1 MAIKSGGR
9 KGCRFFHIFAC
20 MGVKSAF
27 YRILNISGGFHQGGP
42 ESEET
47 KMLYSDLTPT
57 TACDDKEVY
66 CRALEWALRNPQIRN
81 LALSGPYGSGKSSVL
96 KKFRE
101 KSGVGD
107 RCIDISLAS
116 LSKTAEDLSGKDLM
130 QQKERIE
137 MSILQQI
144 FYCERARRIPD
155 SRFKRIRRLTSRSL
169 LMQSLGVVGLVLV
182 GLFPLYFSEIMPD
195 IGSVC
200 RANIMRGWLV
210 ALFLGLAHFTVK
222 LLRVINGSKL
232 NKLNLKNAEIE
243 LSKETD
249 PSILNKYLDEILYF
263 FEVTKYD
270 VVILEDLDRFDDP
283 EIFTKLR
290 EINLLLNNSKQVGR
304 RIVFIYAVRD
314 DLFLDKNRTKFFD
327 FIVPVIPVINP
338 TNASEVFTRILG
350 EEVSPQLL
358 DDISLY
364 VDDMRLLKNICN
376 EYFIYKENLSK
387 GLNQDKIFA
396 LIVYKNLFPEDF
408 VDLHVSRGMVAR
420 AFERKQELAQSLV
433 ERIEKRQ
440 VELDR
445 ELKELENLRITDL
458 QELRAVYL
466 EEIREQLPS
475 NAEALEVDGER
486 VTYKT
491 LREEGFPD
499 TFIQAT
505 PIRFYYDRYYHRDS
519 SIHFQNIERKIN
531 PNLSYRER
539 EKLIL
544 NKNSRGI
551 EGVKRELEHLKIER
565 VEVASRSLQQLL
577 EENEGVRV
585 FEKET
590 SNADLIVYLLRYG
603 YIAEDYQYYI
613 SLFHE
618 GSRTQADQ
626 DYLLSVKNRKAL
638 PFTYQLNKIENLLK
652 HIRATEFGYKEILN
666 DSLTDFL
673 LTECSSGD
681 ERVGLYFKQL
691 SNESD
696 TSLRY
701 IDHYLMR
708 GSHKPEFV
716 ARLAK
721 DWPQWW
727 DWVGDHDERYS
738 ERMLESWFRLL
749 LQHAEMKDI
758 IIQDTNRSISQ
769 YILER
774 RDFLTWAEWEHT
786 DDGHQ
791 RLSQPIDINAILQRS
806 SYYEKIRKVID
817 RLKIRFT
824 ALDVPQGASPILDHI
839 YENGRYELT
848 PEMIALFVQTKGKD
862 VRVEDLQ
869 TANYS
874 TILASG
880 CEPLIDRV
888 EEDIKTYTDRVFL
901 PLEMNTQETEE
912 AVVRLLNNSALTE
925 EQKTAII
932 RKEVVRLEDI
942 TDVSDQT
949 LWVELLREDRM
960 RSTWGNVVIY
970 YEYAGKVFD
979 DDLIEFLNRSENYT
993 KLSKAKFDA
1002 GEEMAEEDKESL
1014 SVALI
1019 ECEGLSIG
1027 SYTALLQGIP
1037 QAYSR
1042 WKNINLADFSKEKVG
1057 VLIEQ
1062 GFLALTPENYDFLKA
1077 HFKPKHITFLEYHAT
1092 QCDSFADLFEFDNED
1107 VHALLESAIFSLT
1120 QKVRLIHTVDENLII
1135 EREATCALVGRLL
1148 HKAQDQSVLS
1158 FTLLEH
1164 LVRHASEPEQ
1174 KVRLMLWHWDVVQ
1187 DEDRITALLQACGEP
1202 YSQLTQK
1209 GPRPTLQ
1216 PTEYNYSLAEKLEE
1230 FGYISSISKEK
1241 NAIRINTKQK

>member
-1 MAIKSGGR
+1 
-9 KGCRFFHIFAC
+9 
-20 MGVKSAF
+20 
-27 YRILNISGGFHQGGP
+27 
-42 ESEET
+42 
-47 KMLYSDLTPT
+47 MLYSDLTPT

-222 LLRVINGSKL
+222 LLRAINGSKL

-263 FEVTKYD
+263 FEATKYD

-420 AFERKQELAQSLV
+420 AFERKRELAQSLV

-440 VELDR
+440 VELER
-445 ELKELENLRITDL
+445 ELKELEKLRITDL

-475 NAEALEVDGER
+475 NAEALDVDGEK

-491 LREEGFPD
+491 LKEEGFPD
-499 TFIQAT
+499 SFIQAT
-505 PIRFYYDRYYHRDS
+505 PIRFYYGYYHRDS
-519 SIHFQNIERKIN
+519 SIHFQNIERQIN

-585 FEKET
+585 FEEET
-590 SNADLIVYLLRYG
+590 SNTDLIVYLLRYG

-666 DSLTDFL
+666 DSLTDYL
-673 LTECSSGD
+673 LTECSAGD
-681 ERVGLYFKQL
+681 ERAGLYFKQL

-708 GSHKPEFV
+708 GSHKPEFI

-738 ERMLESWFRLL
+738 ERMLESWLRLL

-824 ALDVPQGASPILDHI
+824 ALDAPQGTNPILDHI
-839 YENGRYELT
+839 YENGCYELT

-862 VRVEDLQ
+862 VRVEELQ

-874 TILASG
+874 TILGSG

-888 EEDIKTYTDRVFL
+888 EEDIKTYIDRVFL
-901 PLEMNTQETEE
+901 PLKTNTQETQE
-912 AVVRLLNNSALTE
+912 AVVRLLNNSVLTE

-949 LWVELLREDRM
+949 LWVELLRENRM

-970 YEYAGKVFD
+970 YKYAGKVFN

-993 KLSKAKFDA
+993 ELSKAKFDA
-1002 GEEMAEEDKESL
+1002 GEEMAEEDKKSL

-1019 ECEGLSIG
+1019 KCEGLSTD
-1027 SYTALLQGIP
+1027 SYTALLSSIP
-1037 QAYSR
+1037 QAYSQ
-1042 WKNINLADFSKEKVG
+1042 WKNIGLEHLSEEKVG
-1057 VLIEQ
+1057 VLIER

-1120 QKVRLIHTVDENLII
+1120 QKVGLIHAVDPALII
-1135 EREATCALVGRLL
+1135 ERGATCALVGRLL
-1148 HKAQDQSVLS
+1148 YEAQDQAGLS
-1158 FTLLEH
+1158 FTLLKH
-1164 LVRHASEPEQ
+1164 LVARASDPEQ

-1202 YSQLTQK
+1202 YSQLTQSRK
-1209 GPRPTLQ
+1209 RPEFERTDYHEQ
-1216 PTEYNYSLAEKLEE
+1216 LAEKLKAA
-1230 FGYISSISKEK
+1230 GYISLESGKKEPFRMH
-1241 NAIRINTKQK
+1241 AKQR

>member
-1 MAIKSGGR
+1 MDIK
-9 KGCRFFHIFAC
+9 RFFYGILKKLLAALEQNEPEE
-20 MGVKSAF
+20 GKS
-27 YRILNISGGFHQGGP
+27 
-42 ESEET
+42 ESVEVS
-47 KMLYSDLTPT
+47 YSDLTPT
-57 TACDDKEVY
+57 TDCDRQSVY
-66 CRALEWALRNPQIRN
+66 CRALEWALQNPQIRN

-101 KSGVGD
+101 KPGVGG

-116 LSKTAEDLSGKDLM
+116 LSKTTEDLSGKDLI

-144 FYCERARRIPD
+144 FYCEQARRIPD
-155 SRFKRIRRLTSRSL
+155 SRFKRIKSLTSGRLFLWSIG
-169 LMQSLGVVGLVLV
+169 LMLWVLICQAP
-182 GLFPLYFSEIMPD
+182 LWFPEIHPREKVWWF
-195 IGSVC
+195 I
-200 RANIMRGWLV
+200 GWLV
-210 ALFLGLAHFTVK
+210 VSGLGIGHFSAK
-222 LLRVINGSKL
+222 LMRAINGSKL

-263 FEVTKYD
+263 FEATKYD

-314 DLFLDKNRTKFFD
+314 DLFWGKNRTKFFD
-327 FIVPVIPVINP
+327 FIIPVIPVVNP
-338 TNASEVFTRILG
+338 SNASDAFACLLDEK
-350 EEVSPQLL
+350 EVSSQLL

-364 VDDMRLLKNICN
+364 IDDMRLLKNICN
-376 EYFIYKENLSK
+376 EYFIYKQNLDVTKLSR
-387 GLNQDKIFA
+387 DKVFA
-396 LIVYKNLFPEDF
+396 MMVYKNLFPEDF
-408 VDLHVSRGMVAR
+408 VALHVRRGMVAR

-544 NKNSRGI
+544 NKNSRRI

-585 FEKET
+585 FEEET
-590 SNADLIVYLLRYG
+590 SNTDLIVYLLRYG

-673 LTECSSGD
+673 LTECSSED
-681 ERVGLYFKQL
+681 KRVGLYFKQQ

-701 IDHYLMR
+701 IDHYLAH
-708 GSHKPEFV
+708 GSQKPKFV
-716 ARLAK
+716 ARLVRV
-721 DWPQWW
+721 WPRWW
-727 DWVGDHDERYS
+727 DWVGDHVEQYP
-738 ERMLESWFRLL
+738 EQTQESWFRLL
-749 LQHAEMKDI
+749 LQHAELKDI

-769 YILER
+769 YILGR
-774 RDFLTWAEWEHT
+774 RDFLTWAT
-786 DDGHQ
+786 TVNND
-791 RLSQPIDINAILQRS
+791 
-806 SYYEKIRKVID
+806 EKIKQVID
-817 RLKIRFT
+817 QLDICFA
-824 ALDVPQGASPILDHI
+824 ALDAPQGTSPILDHI
-839 YENGRYELT
+839 YENGRYDLT
-848 PEMIALFVQTKGKD
+848 PAMIALFVQTQGKD

-874 TILASG
+874 TILGSG

-888 EEDIKTYTDRVFL
+888 EEDIKTYIDRVFL
-901 PLEMNTQETEE
+901 LLKTNTQETQE

-949 LWVELLREDRM
+949 LWVELLRENRM
-960 RSTWGNVVIY
+960 RSTWGNVVAY
-970 YEYAGKVFD
+970 YEYAEKVFD
-979 DDLIEFLNRSENYT
+979 DDLIKFLNRSENY
-993 KLSKAKFDA
+993 KELSKAKFDA
-1002 GEEMAEEDKESL
+1002 GVEMAEEDKKSL

-1019 ECEGLSIG
+1019 KCEGLSTG

-1042 WKNINLADFSKEKVG
+1042 WKNIGLEHLSEEKVG
-1057 VLIEQ
+1057 VLIER
-1062 GFLALTPENYDFLKA
+1062 GFLALTTENYDSLKE
-1077 HFKPKHITFLEYHAT
+1077 HFTPKHITLLEYHAA
-1092 QCDSFADLFEFDNED
+1092 QCNSFTDLFEFDNED
-1107 VHALLESAIFSLT
+1107 VHALLESAAFSLA
-1120 QKVRLIHTVDENLII
+1120 QKVQLVHAVDENLII
-1135 EREATCALVGRLL
+1135 EREATCELVGRLL
-1148 HKAQDQSVLS
+1148 HKAQDQSALS

-1174 KVRLMLWHWDVVQ
+1174 KVWLMLWHWDVVQ
-1187 DEDRITALLQACGEP
+1187 DEDRITAILQACGKP
-1202 YSQLTQK
+1202 YSQLTQSRS
-1209 GPRPTLQ
+1209 RPAFERTDYHEQ
-1216 PTEYNYSLAEKLEE
+1216 LAEKLKEA
-1230 FGYISSISKEK
+1230 GYISSHSGPKDPFRMHARE
-1241 NAIRINTKQK
+1241 R